1 VSAPPATNCEACHAA
16 LLPGDRFCE
25 VCGARVA
32 GAEGDGEPGLEGAC
46 HACGAPPSA
55 IGLDGYCT
63 RCGALQRAPGDRS
76 EVDLAFAA
84 AVSDQGRVHRRNEDA
99 FHLERGE
106 RAGDA
111 VAVICDGI
119 STSRSGHL
127 AARAAA
133 AVAGGMLAR
142 ALGDGTADAEQLTV
156 EAVRAA
162 DEAVVR
168 VPTPATTRAAL
179 APPSCTLVCATCRDR
194 EVVIGSIGDSRAY
207 WLAPEGARVLTVDD
221 SWATEQSAAGL
232 LDPEQAAADPRAH
245 AITRWLG
252 PDVEDV
258 TPQIRAFSP
267 DGPGRLLLCSDGLW
281 NYAPAPADL
290 LELLAQLPAK
300 ASALVVARA
309 LVDAALVRGGR
320 DNITVVV
327 IDIAPEGRSPQ

>member
-1 VSAPPATNCEACHAA
+1 V
-16 LLPGDRFCE
+16 PGDRFCE

-32 GAEGDGEPGLEGAC
+32 GVEDHAPAEVEGAC
-46 HACGAPPSA
+46 HGCNAPPSA
-55 IGLDGYCT
+55 IGPDGYCT
-63 RCGALQRAPGDRS
+63 RCGVLQRAPGERS

-111 VAVICDGI
+111 VAVVCDGI

-127 AARAAA
+127 AARTAA

-142 ALGDGTADAEQLTV
+142 ALGDGAADAAQLTV
-156 EAVRAA
+156 EAVQAA
-162 DEAVVR
+162 DEAVLR
-168 VPTPATTRAAL
+168 VPVPATTRAAL
-179 APPSCTLVCATCRDR
+179 APPSCTLVCATSRDR
-194 EVVIGSIGDSRAY
+194 EVVIGSVGDSRAY
-207 WLAPEGARVLTVDD
+207 WLAPESARLLTVDD
-221 SWATEQSAAGL
+221 SWATDQAAAGL

-252 PDVEDV
+252 PDVDDA
-258 TPQIRAFSP
+258 TPQISAFSP
-267 DGPGRLLLCSDGLW
+267 AGPGRLLLCSDGLW

-290 LELLAQLPAK
+290 LDLLAQLPAK

-309 LVDAALVRGGR
+309 FVDAALGRGGR

-327 IDIAPEGRSPQ
+327 IDIAPDRRSLQ